1 MLEMILDKHV
11 IWVIIGLGAA
21 AGVVSKCIVNVSLKR
36 LVRGAGNMGK
46 STPSVYASGA
56 CEVRTCLHGQREGGK
71 CRGICGQVS
80 V

>member
-1 MLEMILDKHV
+1 MYCERV
-11 IWVIIGLGAA
+11 AETTGAWRRKY
-21 AGVVSKCIVNVSLKR
+21 GEKQS
-36 LVRGAGNMGK
+36 
-46 STPSVYASGA
+46 SVYASGA